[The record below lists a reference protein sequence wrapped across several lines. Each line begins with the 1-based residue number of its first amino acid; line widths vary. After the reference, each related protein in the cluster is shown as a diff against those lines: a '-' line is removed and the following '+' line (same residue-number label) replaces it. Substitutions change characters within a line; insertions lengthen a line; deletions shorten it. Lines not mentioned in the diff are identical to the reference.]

1 MAPGIEDRRMASV
14 QPRLKYNTVG
24 GVNGPLVILDNVSS
38 QTRRHPDMLDGR
50 YTDETGYNT
59 RYRSN
64 SPDTMRLYRLRCPTD
79 LNDLV
84 RCWKLEVGVAGPEA
98 AIQLEHMLTCP
109 PTTRKQSCRPGQ
121 HVDLR
126 LDISQMLIRCG
137 FTGVRGYH
145 RR

>member
-38 QTRRHPDMLDGR
+38 QTRRHPDMSDGR
-50 YTDETGYNT
+50 YTDEPGCNT
-59 RYRSN
+59 CYRSN
-64 SPDTMRLYRLRCPTD
+64 FPDTMRLYRLRCPTD

-98 AIQLEHMLTCP
+98 AIPLERMLTCP
-109 PTTRKQSCRPGQ
+109 FYYQETELSFRSAYRPQS
-121 HVDLR
+121 
-126 LDISQMLIRCG
+126 
-137 FTGVRGYH
+137 
-145 RR
+145 